1 MKVAIIPARGGSK
14 RIPHKNIKLFCGK
27 PIIAYS
33 IQAAL
38 NSGCFDKVIVTTDD
52 QEIAAVA
59 RKFGADTPFV
69 RPAELSDDYTG
80 TAAVITHALNWLIN
94 SGQKPDYACTIY
106 ATAPFIQAPALK
118 KALDKLQ
125 NSPEHAYCF
134 AVTEFNY
141 PIQRAIKITT
151 NGAVDMFQ
159 PEHFNSRS
167 QDLETAYHDAGQF
180 YWGKTDALL
189 NEECMFS
196 DVAIPYVLPNYRVQ
210 DIDTLDDWI
219 RAEAM
224 YKALEG
230 SYEA

>member
-14 RIPHKNIKLFCGK
+14 RILHKNIKLFCGE

-52 QEIAAVA
+52 PEIAAVA
-59 RKFGADTPFV
+59 RDFGAETPFV

-94 SGQKPDYACTIY
+94 SGQKPEYACTLY
-106 ATAPFIQAPALK
+106 ATAPFVQPSALK
-118 KALDKLQ
+118 NALHKLQ
-125 NSPEHAYCF
+125 NSPDHSYCF
-134 AVTEFNY
+134 AVTEFSY
-141 PIQRAIKITT
+141 PIQRAIKVTEEGGI
-151 NGAVDMFQ
+151 AMFQ
-159 PEHFNSRS
+159 PECFNSRS

-189 NEECMFS
+189 NELRMFS
-196 DVAIPYVLPNYRVQ
+196 EVAIPYVLPKYLVQ

-224 YKALEG
+224 YKVLDG
-230 SYEA
+230 CYE